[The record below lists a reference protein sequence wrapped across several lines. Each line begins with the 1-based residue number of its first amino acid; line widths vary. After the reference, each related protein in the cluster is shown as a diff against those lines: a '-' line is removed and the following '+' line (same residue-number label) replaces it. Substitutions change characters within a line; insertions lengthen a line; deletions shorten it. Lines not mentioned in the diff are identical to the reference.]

1 MSTPQ
6 ANSQTLTP
14 QEQIDMAG
22 QVRQAKSGGGEESEA
37 QEEQG
42 ADQPKSLREKV
53 MAARR
58 AMDIKQRAK
67 DKIQE
72 KVVAP
77 VKTGTNNALRWAW
90 MTLIPSFGLSLIY
103 INLHVF
109 LKMVFGEK
117 LFCKLGDEWIPKP
130 IKDAGGDAG
139 KMGGKAIGIVEV
151 MGLLMLDLAVFFI
164 VFAVL
169 AILVWIADNIVLQGM
184 IWVWN
189 LIN

>member
-37 QEEQG
+37 REEQG

-72 KVVAP
+72 KITMPAE
-77 VKTGTNNALRWAW
+77 KTFKAALRWAW
-90 MTLIPSFGLSLIY
+90 MITFSVIGFLPGLFY
-103 INLHVF
+103 INLHAF
-109 LKMVFGEK
+109 LRLIFPSFFCELGKEWQPEQSKNNVISATRIGASIGEK
-117 LFCKLGDEWIPKP
+117 ALLAFLDVMMLMIF
-130 IKDAGGDAG
+130 
-139 KMGGKAIGIVEV
+139 AI
-151 MGLLMLDLAVFFI
+151 LY
-164 VFAVL
+164 AVL
-169 AILVWIADNIVLQGM
+169 AWVYENSILSWALEKIL
-184 IWVWN
+184 
-189 LIN
+189 L